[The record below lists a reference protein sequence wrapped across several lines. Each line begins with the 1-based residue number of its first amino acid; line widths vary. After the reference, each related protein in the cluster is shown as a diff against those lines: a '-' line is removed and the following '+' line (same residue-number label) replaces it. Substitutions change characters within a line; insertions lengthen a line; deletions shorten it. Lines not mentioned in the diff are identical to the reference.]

1 MRARAR
7 ARARGRARVSARRRA
22 IEIGRAI
29 ATAKARAMAESDGF
43 GHISKMQL
51 TFQPYNDKRR
61 ETGWQSG
68 NGASGTSNP

>member
-1 MRARAR
+1 M
-7 ARARGRARVSARRRA
+7 SARRRA